1 MGQAMG
7 VYGKTTVDFETALG
21 VAPTT
26 VAGKTLPFITNQLNS
41 KQNLNKSKV
50 ISGVRSD
57 SQAAYGNIDVSGTV
71 TTPVDLKSI
80 GYWLKAMIGNPT
92 TTANSA
98 GVSGT
103 DFTHEFKVGTSLVSM
118 LIEKL
123 VGSTYFLYKGCKAD
137 TMKIS
142 VGGDSELEAQLDY
155 VGCKSAVGTTPYD
168 AAATAV
174 KQTDKLNQFQCAIKI
189 NGTAATGVIKSGDF
203 TLNNN
208 LDKTCY
214 TIGDLGYRSQIAE
227 GLAQAS
233 GSFKTLFNDVT
244 FLNYGVNQ
252 TVVSMEIVW
261 AISPLK
267 SLSFLFPEVNFSR
280 ADPGI
285 TGPGGVELD
294 LSWEAFYNS
303 NAEGGIVAVTL
314 NNQVAEY

>member
-7 VYGKTTVDFETALG
+7 VYGKTTVDFETSLG

-57 SQAAYGNIDVSGTV
+57 AQSAYGNVDVSGTL
-71 TTPVDLKSI
+71 TTPVDLASI
-80 GYWLKAMIGNPT
+80 GYWLKAVIGNPT
-92 TTANSA
+92 TVANAA
-98 GVSGT
+98 GVAGT
-103 DFTHEFKVGTSLVSM
+103 DYTHTYEVGTALVSM

-123 VGSTYFLYKGCKAD
+123 VGSTYFMYKGCKAD
-137 TMKIS
+137 TLKIS
-142 VGGDSELEAQLDY
+142 VGGDAELEAQLDY
-155 VGCKSAVGTTPYD
+155 VGCRSAVGVTPYD
-168 AAATAV
+168 PAAVTV

-214 TIGDLGYRSQIAE
+214 TIGDVGYRSQIAE

-252 TVVSMEIVW
+252 TVVGMEIVW
-261 AISPLK
+261 QISPVK

-280 ADPGI
+280 ADPGL

-303 NAEGGIVAVTL
+303 NSYGSVVVVTL
-314 NNQVAEY
+314 NNQIAAY